1 LFIFSAVF
9 PVINSQNAQNN
20 IKQIQNNSTCDLLI
34 ISPSNFIRYLQ
45 PLVYHKN
52 QYGVRTKLVSLDY
65 IYNQIWYGRDE
76 AEKVKLFIKEAIE
89 ESGIKYVL
97 LVGGSIGLSN
107 HWYCPV
113 RYSQMSN
120 DYEQQILSDLYFA
133 DIYDSEGNFSSW
145 DSDGDGVFCEW
156 IYGEQPEDKYLDLYP
171 DIAVGRLPCKSSLE
185 VKIMVGKIIRY
196 EKTTYNK
203 SWFKNMVA
211 FAGDTYP
218 ECNNPKFIGY
228 EGEYYADLA
237 FENMTGFNQEKHY
250 TSDGTL
256 TNWSDINNALNKGWG
271 FVYFNGHANAA
282 IWNTYYA
289 NSTLRIGGFTIKHIR
304 FLHNGDK
311 LPICIVGG
319 CHSSQFDVSLL
330 KYFDKKLRN
339 RGEGINECWSWIMTR
354 KIGGGSIATI
364 GITALGFTK
373 EDKESFTGG
382 SCELEV
388 QFFKQY
394 GQNNVDIIGDTW
406 VAAIKWYI
414 DTYPV
419 NWQNEL
425 TNDSW
430 IDTQVVQTWAL
441 FGDPSLKIGGYP
453 PSMLEVVE

>member
-1 LFIFSAVF
+1 
-9 PVINSQNAQNN
+9 VINSQNEQNY
-20 IKQIQNNSTCDLLI
+20 IKEIQNNNSTCDLLI

-97 LVGGSIGLSN
+97 LVGGNIGLSN
-107 HWYCPV
+107 RWYCPV
-113 RYSQMSN
+113 RYSHLSN

-145 DSDGDGVFCEW
+145 DSDGDGIYCEW
-156 IYGEQPEDKYLDLYP
+156 IYGKQPEDKYLDLYP
-171 DIAVGRLPCKSSLE
+171 DVAIGRLPCKSSLE
-185 VKIMVGKIIRY
+185 VKIMVRKIIRY

-203 SWFKNMVA
+203 PWFKNMVA

-218 ECNNPKFIGY
+218 ECNNPKWVGY

-237 FENMTGFNQEKHY
+237 FENMTGFYQEKHY

-256 TNWSDINNALNKGWG
+256 NNWSDINNALNKGWG

-282 IWNTYYA
+282 IWNTYFA
-289 NSTLRIGGFTIKHIR
+289 NSTLRIGGYTIKRIR
-304 FLHNGDK
+304 FLQNGDK

-373 EDKESFTGG
+373 EDKESFKGG

-406 VAAIKWYI
+406 VAAVKWYI
-414 DTYPV
+414 DTYKV
-419 NWQNEL
+419 DWNSEL

-430 IDTQVVQTWAL
+430 IDTQVVQSWAL

-453 PSMLEVVE
+453 PSMLEAVE